1 MSRDQRVLGLRALV
15 IGASSGIGREVAKQ
29 LAEGGARVVA
39 AARRVERL
47 VGMPGIHAL
56 SCDVRV
62 PTQCQ
67 EVVNDACEAMG
78 GLDALVY
85 ASGLSQITPLD
96 VAGIEEWQAVF
107 ETNVFGAALVARAS
121 IPHLMADDSQGR
133 AVFLSSDTFDH
144 AMPGLVAYGA
154 SKAALSLFCQG
165 LSVEFPDLRVSE
177 IVIGP
182 TAGTGI
188 ADHFD
193 PAEFEKWATRWF
205 EGGFVRHGMQQP
217 ADAGSTILEVLESS
231 APPVRVIAAGTAE
244 SSASTLDEGRRQVEM
259 S

>member
-1 MSRDQRVLGLRALV
+1 MSRDQRVLGLRTLV

-29 LAEGGARVVA
+29 LVEGGARVVA

-47 VGMPGIHAL
+47 VAMPSIHAL

-62 PTQCQ
+62 PAQCQ
-67 EVVNDACEAMG
+67 EVVDDACEVMG
-78 GLDALVY
+78 GLDALVF
-85 ASGLSQITPLD
+85 ATGLSQITPLD
-96 VAGIEEWQAVF
+96 EAGIEEWQAVF
-107 ETNVFGAALVARAS
+107 ETNVFGAAMVARAS
-121 IPHLMADDSQGR
+121 IPHLMAADSQGR
-133 AVFLSSDTFDH
+133 ALFLSSDTFDH

-165 LSVEFPDLRVSE
+165 LSIEFPSLKVSE

-188 ADHFD
+188 ADHFE

-205 EGGFVRHGMQQP
+205 EGGFVHHGMQQP
-217 ADAGSTILEVLESS
+217 VDAALTIVEVLGS
-231 APPVRVIAAGTAE
+231 AEPPIRVIAAGAVE
-244 SSASTLDEGRRQVEM
+244 SSASTLDEGRRQAEM